1 MEILRRTQKKKNL
14 EFKNTGTEIKNA
26 SDGLIYRVNSGE
38 EIICEL
44 EEFINKQRI
53 QKINGK
59 EKEKSYLY
67 LLMT

>member
-1 MEILRRTQKKKNL
+1 M
-14 EFKNTGTEIKNA
+14 KNA
-26 SDGLIYRVNSGE
+26 SDGLIYRVNAGE
-38 EIICEL
+38 EIIFEL

-59 EKEKSYLY
+59 EKETSYIY

>member
-1 MEILRRTQKKKNL
+1 M
-14 EFKNTGTEIKNA
+14 KNA
-26 SDGLIYRVNSGE
+26 SDGLIYRVNAGE
-38 EIICEL
+38 EIISEL

-59 EKEKSYLY
+59 EKQTSYLY

>member
-1 MEILRRTQKKKNL
+1 MLSLKTL
-14 EFKNTGTEIKNA
+14 TEMKNA
-26 SDGLIYRVNSGE
+26 SDGLIYRVNAGE
-38 EIICEL
+38 EIISEL

-59 EKEKSYLY
+59 EKETSYIY